1 MFRRLTPVAKNIL
14 IINVAL
20 LMIGSI
26 LSQPGP
32 YGQMI
37 DPLARLFGL
46 RTIYST
52 NFAVY
57 QVFTYMWLHGG
68 MWHLVGNMIAVLVFA
83 PMLEMVW
90 GSKRFLIFYLVCGIG
105 AGVLYGTADAFE
117 KLSLKN
123 DAESYV
129 ENPSPEA
136 FERFILDHKSQFKHA
151 YNMDLV
157 AELSDRYF
165 DRPSSGVETVQFVES
180 VYNNIVTNG
189 NMIGASGAVF
199 GILFAFAFLFP
210 NTELFLLFPPI
221 PIKAKYL
228 VFFYAMYELYAE
240 FNRIPGDNVAHLAHL
255 GGMLIAFI
263 LLKFWKND
271 TKRFY

>member
-14 IINVAL
+14 IINVAIL
-20 LMIGSI
+20 L
-26 LSQPGP
+26 LSSLLRL
-32 YGQMI
+32 
-37 DPLARLFGL
+37 PLNEWFGL
-46 RTIYST
+46 RVIYSAE
-52 NFAVY
+52 FAPY
-57 QVFTYMWLHGG
+57 QFLTYMWLHGG
-68 MWHLVGNMIAVLVFA
+68 MWHLFGNMIAVLVFA

-105 AGVLYGTADAFE
+105 AGVLYGAADAFE
-117 KLSLKN
+117 KLPLKN
-123 DAESYV
+123 DAEAYLAD
-129 ENPSPEA
+129 PSPEA
-136 FERFILDHKSQFKHA
+136 FEKFVIGNKSYINVA
-151 YNMDLV
+151 RASELIDLYYESSSYEGQTV
-157 AELSDRYF
+157 AAVRSIYE
-165 DRPSSGVETVQFVES
+165 GV
-180 VYNNIVTNG
+180 VTKG
-189 NMIGASGAVF
+189 TMVGASGAVF

-240 FNRIPGDNVAHLAHL
+240 FNRMPGDNVAHLAHL
-255 GGMLIAFI
+255 SGMLIAFV

>member
-14 IINVAL
+14 IINVAI
-20 LMIGSI
+20 MILSSI
-26 LSQPGP
+26 LRL
-32 YGQMI
+32 
-37 DPLARLFGL
+37 PLSEWFGL
-46 RTIYST
+46 RVVYSSE
-52 NFAVY
+52 FAPY
-57 QVFTYMWLHGG
+57 QFLTYMWLHGG
-68 MWHLVGNMIAVLVFA
+68 TWHLIGNMIAVLVFA

-90 GSKRFLIFYLVCGIG
+90 GSKRFLTFYLLCGIG
-105 AGVLYGTADAFE
+105 AGLLYGTADAIE
-117 KLSLKN
+117 KLPLKRG
-123 DAESYV
+123 AEAYMD
-129 ENPSPEA
+129 NPSPEA
-136 FERFILDHKSQFKHA
+136 FERFIIENKSFINVARGGELLDLYYDNPA
-151 YNMDLV
+151 YE
-157 AELSDRYF
+157 AETIAAVRSIYD
-165 DRPSSGVETVQFVES
+165 GV
-180 VYNNIVTNG
+180 VTKG

-240 FNRIPGDNVAHLAHL
+240 FNRTPGDNVAHLAHL
-255 GGMLIAFI
+255 SGMLIAFI